1 LVFQPSRAEVDEA
14 AAAASEVDL
23 AKRFIRTLN
32 QLAHG
37 LDDLPDTDVTRSEVR
52 QLIAR
57 LGDDLRM
64 LRESWHGRVPTPPPP
79 EGRPLQSRPDASL
92 SVLQRQ
98 AEAIAEGTRMLVDES
113 RSRGK
118 ATIPDE
124 TLGSLSQA
132 QHLAAMTMRVE
143 AARRQLT
150 G

>member
-143 AARRQLT
+143 AAQRQLT

>member
-14 AAAASEVDL
+14 AAAASEGDQ

-143 AARRQLT
+143 AAQRQLT

>member
-52 QLIAR
+52 HLIAR

>member
-52 QLIAR
+52 HLIAR

-143 AARRQLT
+143 AAQRQLT